1 MAVYVH
7 NLTIIAGAD
16 YSQDYDMLETGGG
29 TIDLTNYTAKAQLRK
44 HKGSATAVSFT
55 VGFPNRTEGKIN
67 MSIPSWTTA
76 NLKEGRYV
84 YDVLFTKPG
93 GKKEIVLEGRVHVRA
108 GISTGCDFTRPT
120 SAQRLCVAV
129 IDESDS
135 QSTSHFST
143 KWEEFRN
150 TYPNRTFYLLQPSN
164 VGFGVSVDNTT
175 YSTLSCPDNFLS
187 ETTVNVPPLI

>member
-16 YSQDYDMLETGGG
+16 YSQDYDMLETGGEV
-29 TIDLTNYTAKAQLRK
+29 IDLTNYTAKAQLRK

-108 GISTGCDFTRPT
+108 GISTGCDFSRPT
-120 SAQRLCVAV
+120 SAQRLCIAV

-135 QSTSHFST
+135 QSVSHFST

-150 TYPNRTFYLLQPSN
+150 TYPNRTFYLLQPTQ
-164 VGFGVSVDNTT
+164 VGFGVSVDSSN
-175 YSTLSCPDNFLS
+175 YGSLRCPDNFLA
-187 ETTVNVPPLI
+187 ETTVNIPPLI

>member
-1 MAVYVH
+1 MAVYTH
-7 NLTIIAGAD
+7 NITIISGAD

-67 MSIPSWTTA
+67 MSIPSWTTG
-76 NLKEGRYV
+76 NLREGRYV

-108 GISTGCDFTRPT
+108 GISTGCDFSRPT

-135 QSTSHFST
+135 QTTSHFST

-187 ETTVNVPPLI
+187 ETTVNIPPLI

>member
-16 YSQDYDMLETGGG
+16 YSQDYDMLETGGQV
-29 TIDLTNYTAKAQLRK
+29 IDLTNYSAKAQLRK

-55 VGFPNRTEGKIN
+55 VGFPNRVEGKIN

-175 YSTLSCPDNFLS
+175 YSTLRCPDNFLS

>member
-1 MAVYVH
+1 MAVYTH
-7 NLTIIAGAD
+7 NLTIISGAD

-55 VGFPNRTEGKIN
+55 VAFPNRIEGKIN
-67 MSIPSWTTA
+67 MSIPSWTTG

-108 GISTGCDFTRPT
+108 GISTGCDFSRPT
-120 SAQRLCVAV
+120 SAQRLCIAV

-135 QSTSHFST
+135 QSVSHFST

-150 TYPNRTFYLLQPSN
+150 TYPNRTFYLLQPTL
-164 VGFGVSVDNTT
+164 VGFGVSVDSSN
-175 YSTLSCPDNFLS
+175 YSSLRCPDNFLA
-187 ETTVNVPPLI
+187 ETTVNIPPLI

>member
-16 YSQDYDMLETGGG
+16 YSQDYDMLETGGEV
-29 TIDLTNYTAKAQLRK
+29 IDLTNYTAKAQLRK

-108 GISTGCDFTRPT
+108 GISTGCDFTKPT
-120 SAQRLCVAV
+120 SAQRLCISV
-129 IDESDS
+129 IDEADS
-135 QSTSHFST
+135 QSVSHFSA

-150 TYPNRTFYLLQPSN
+150 TYPNRTFYLLQPTQ
-164 VGFGVSVDNTT
+164 VGFGVSVDSSN
-175 YSTLSCPDNFLS
+175 YATLRCPDNFLA
-187 ETTVNVPPLI
+187 ETTVNVSPLI

>member
-1 MAVYVH
+1 MAVYTH
-7 NLTIIAGAD
+7 NLTIISGAD

-55 VGFPNRTEGKIN
+55 VAFPNRIEGKIN
-67 MSIPSWTTA
+67 MSIPSWTTG

-108 GISTGCDFTRPT
+108 GISTGCDFSRPT

-164 VGFGVSVDNTT
+164 VGFGVSVDSTT
-175 YSTLSCPDNFLS
+175 YNTLQCPDNFLA

>member
-1 MAVYVH
+1 MAVYTH
-7 NLTIIAGAD
+7 NITIISGAD

-120 SAQRLCVAV
+120 SAQRLCIAV

-135 QSTSHFST
+135 QTTSHFST

-164 VGFGVSVDNTT
+164 VGFGVSVDSTT
-175 YSTLSCPDNFLS
+175 YNTLQCPDNFLA

>member
-29 TIDLTNYTAKAQLRK
+29 TIDLTNYSAKGQLRK

-135 QSTSHFST
+135 QSVSHFST

>member
-67 MSIPSWTTA
+67 MSIPSWTTG
-76 NLKEGRYV
+76 NLREGRYV

-108 GISTGCDFTRPT
+108 GISTGCDFSRPT